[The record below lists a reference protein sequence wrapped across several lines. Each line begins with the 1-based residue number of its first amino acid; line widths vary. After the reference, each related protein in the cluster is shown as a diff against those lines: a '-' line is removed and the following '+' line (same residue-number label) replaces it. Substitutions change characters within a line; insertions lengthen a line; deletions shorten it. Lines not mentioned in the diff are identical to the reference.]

1 MAITSRV
8 TKKISSPVTKRNPR
22 PRKYASQADRQAA
35 YRARNVML
43 EFRAEPK
50 TADNIT
56 RISETLGYPRSDV
69 LLSMV
74 KFALTNHDWAR
85 FGLTHKTIPT
95 YKENPMREKTFL
107 MSIGASKPKVE
118 TPYDFSFTHYIP
130 QNSYGGSKVAFKFYA
145 HEDGTLTAIS
155 EAESGKRVGV
165 MDTLD
170 RIKYGPK
177 IAAKKAIEKILQR
190 YGATK
195 VYEVLTKG

>member
-8 TKKISSPVTKRNPR
+8 TKQVSSPMTKRNPR
-22 PRKYASQADRQAA
+22 PRKYASQAERQAA

-50 TADNIT
+50 TADNVTKIAD
-56 RISETLGYPRSDV
+56 TLGYPRSDV

-95 YKENPMREKTFL
+95 YKENPMTKTFL
-107 MSIGASKPKVE
+107 MSVGASKPKVP
-118 TPYDFSFTHYIP
+118 TPYDFAFTHYIP
-130 QNSYGGSKVAFKFYA
+130 QNSYGGSKVGFKFYA

-165 MDTLD
+165 MDVKD
-170 RIKYGPK
+170 RITYGPK

>member
-1 MAITSRV
+1 MAITSRA
-8 TKKISSPVTKRNPR
+8 TKQVSSPMTKRNPR
-22 PRKYASQADRQAA
+22 PRKYASQAERQAA

-50 TADNIT
+50 TADNVSKIAD
-56 RISETLGYPRSDV
+56 TLGYPRSDV

-95 YKENPMREKTFL
+95 YKENPMSEKTFL
-107 MSIGASKPKVE
+107 MSVGASKPKVP
-118 TPYDFSFTHYIP
+118 TPYDFGFTHYIP
-130 QNSYGGSKVAFKFYA
+130 MNSYGGNKVAFKFYA

-165 MDTLD
+165 MDVKD
-170 RIKYGPK
+170 RITYGPK
-177 IAAKKAIEKILQR
+177 IAAKKAIEKILQK